1 MRNNARHAFFRRLIG
16 VAFSNNALHEFR
28 DALRSFSM
36 ALIEVIANVANDNDG
51 IVDMNDWFNRF
62 SFDVHFG
69 FFWFKYRSQE
79 QSLLGKISTQWKAT
93 NNIPGSKL
101 SSEAS
106 DLSAHIITFPGL
118 PSFYAMFPLSKQ
130 SRILDCKLFRLMNWT
145 KRETNPTIVRA
156 RCSG

>member
-69 FFWFKYRSQE
+69 FF
-79 QSLLGKISTQWKAT
+79 
-93 NNIPGSKL
+93 
-101 SSEAS
+101 
-106 DLSAHIITFPGL
+106 
-118 PSFYAMFPLSKQ
+118 
-130 SRILDCKLFRLMNWT
+130 
-145 KRETNPTIVRA
+145 
-156 RCSG
+156 